1 MRGSV
6 KYLPSVFLGLVVL
19 GISLPAAAQ
28 DVPMIEVSGGY
39 NYLRATIPVFS
50 GRDVPPASSNTVS
63 FPNGWYADLAINTP
77 QPKKMLAIV
86 GQVSRSVKT
95 VAGRQANQHAFM
107 GGVRLNS
114 RAIQR
119 TVLFAQF
126 LAGGTDS
133 KFGNVPPDVVARG
146 LDEWTVFYTMQIGG
160 GVSVMTSKRA
170 GIRLGADYLH
180 VQGKHDSTVLN
191 KNFSM
196 IRVAAGIVLPF
207 GTR

>member
-6 KYLPSVFLGLVVL
+6 KYLPSVFLCLAVL
-19 GISLPAAAQ
+19 AISLPAAAQ

-39 NYLRATIPVFS
+39 NYLRATIPIFS

-86 GQVSRSVKT
+86 GQVSKSTKT
-95 VAGRQANQHAFM
+95 VAGREANQTGFM

-126 LAGGTDS
+126 LAGGIDS
-133 KFGNVPPDVVARG
+133 KFGNVPAPARG

-160 GVSVMTSKRA
+160 GVSVMTNKRV
-170 GIRLGADYLH
+170 GIRLGADYLRVH
-180 VQGKHDSTVLN
+180 GKHDSIVVN
-191 KNFSM
+191 KSFNM
-196 IRVAAGIVLPF
+196 IRVAAGIVLSF

>member
-39 NYLRATIPVFS
+39 NYVRATIPVFS
-50 GRDVPPASSNTVS
+50 GRDIPPASRNTVS
-63 FPNGWYADLAINTP
+63 FPNGWYGDLAIYTP
-77 QPKKMLAIV
+77 NPKKMLAIV
-86 GQVSRSVKT
+86 GQVSQNYKT
-95 VAGRQANQHAFM
+95 VDAGREANQTAFM

-119 TVLFAQF
+119 TVLFAHF

-133 KFGNVPPDVVARG
+133 KFGNVPAPARG

-160 GVSVMTSKRA
+160 GVSVMTSKRV
-170 GIRLGADYLH
+170 GIRLGADYLRVH
-180 VQGKHDSTVLN
+180 GKHDSTVLN
-191 KNFSM
+191 KSFNM
-196 IRVAAGIVLPF
+196 IRVAVGIVLPF